1 MNTVVSS
8 TASAA
13 RPGSASLDQ
22 ILGAVKQAHALA
34 GCRTCGLMSTF
45 AEPARPSAATR

>member
-1 MNTVVSS
+1 MNTIVSS
-8 TASAA
+8 TAPAA
-13 RPGSASLDQ
+13 RSDSASLDQ

-45 AEPARPSAATR
+45 ADLGRPSAATR